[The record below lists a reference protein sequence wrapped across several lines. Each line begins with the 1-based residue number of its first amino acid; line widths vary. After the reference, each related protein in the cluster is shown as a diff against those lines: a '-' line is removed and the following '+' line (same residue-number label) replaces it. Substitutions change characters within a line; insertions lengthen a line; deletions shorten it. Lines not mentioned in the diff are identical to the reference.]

1 MSSWSTISL
10 TITKPKPVI
19 SFGSRTSPSIL
30 AVGGNT
36 NYSAAMANAKHNIR
50 HFAKPTVVVHN
61 GGGTT
66 QDEET
71 SSSAQQGG
79 YHT

>member
-1 MSSWSTISL
+1 MSSWSTTSL

-30 AVGGNT
+30 AIGGNT
-36 NYSAAMANAKHNIR
+36 NYSAAMANARHNIR
-50 HFAKPTVVVHN
+50 HFSKPTVVIHN

-66 QDEET
+66 QENET
-71 SSSAQQGG
+71 SSTADDSG
-79 YHT
+79 YHK

>member
-1 MSSWSTISL
+1 MSSWTASSL
-10 TITKPKPVI
+10 TVTKPKPVI

-30 AVGGNT
+30 AIGGNT
-36 NYSAAMANAKHNIR
+36 TYSAAMANAKHNIR
-50 HFAKPTVVVHN
+50 NFSKPTVVVHN

-66 QDEET
+66 EEEET